1 MSNAMPEFIN
11 QLKSLGFEVQ
21 DHGDGKVSIP
31 YVIPTGKFADKSIR
45 LGFQIPNDFNLT
57 PPSGPHITPELL
69 PRLSGGT
76 HPSGGINES
85 PFGPGWQYWSR
96 PMQHWAQTTRTVK
109 DLLAHVR
116 HLFDT
121 Q

>member
-1 MSNAMPEFIN
+1 MARSDFVE
-11 QLKSLGFEVQ
+11 QLNTLGYELE

-31 YVIPTGKFADKSIR
+31 YVIPTGKFADKSVR
-45 LGFQIPNDFNLT
+45 LGFAIPEDFPLT
-57 PPSGPHITPELL
+57 PPSGPHINPELL
-69 PRLSGGT
+69 PRVA
-76 HPSGGINES
+76 GGIHPNGGIHES

-96 PMQHWAQTTRTVK
+96 PMNHWAQTKRAVK
-109 DLLAHVR
+109 DVLAHVR